1 MKLRSLELVNH
12 DHSASY
18 ACKSVTSSILFG
30 DSSSN
35 AHEINIDDEDFSFF
49 FETVSYL
56 DLQHSINEEKEY
68 AVFISSTT
76 NVVDFRTCQESG
88 TNNEYIPYDCQSVH
102 MIISE

>member
-56 DLQHSINEEKEY
+56 DLHHLISEEKDY
-68 AVFISSTT
+68 AVLKSAPQPSRRSQ
-76 NVVDFRTCQESG
+76 NMSRKY
-88 TNNEYIPYDCQSVH
+88 NEYIPYDCQSVH
-102 MIISE
+102 MIITK